1 MAISSISSSSNAVPN
16 AQLVQASTPPEE
28 PVKVR
33 QAQEQERK
41 PEPAKPVVNERG
53 ESTGKVINTSA

>member
-1 MAISSISSSSNAVPN
+1 MAISSVSPSSNAVPS

-33 QAQEQERK
+33 QTQEQERK
-41 PEPAKPVVNERG
+41 PEPIKPVVNDRG

>member
-1 MAISSISSSSNAVPN
+1 MAISSVSSSSNAVPN
-16 AQLVQASTPPEE
+16 PQLVQASAAPEE

-33 QAQEQERK
+33 QAREEERK
-41 PEPAKPVVNERG
+41 PEPPKPVVNDRG

>member
-1 MAISSISSSSNAVPN
+1 MAISSVNSSSNAAPN
-16 AQLVQASTPPEE
+16 SQLVQSSAPPEE

-33 QAQEQERK
+33 QIREEERK
-41 PEPAKPVVNERG
+41 PEPARPVVNERG

>member
-1 MAISSISSSSNAVPN
+1 MAINPVSSSGNPVSNP
-16 AQLVQASTPPEE
+16 QRVQTSTPAEE

-33 QAQEQERK
+33 QAQDEERK
-41 PEPAKPVVNERG
+41 PVPPKPVVNDRG

>member
-1 MAISSISSSSNAVPN
+1 MAINSVSSSSNTVPSP
-16 AQLVQASTPPEE
+16 QLVPSSAPPEE

-33 QAQEQERK
+33 QAREEERK
-41 PEPAKPVVNERG
+41 PEPVKPTVNDRG

>member
-1 MAISSISSSSNAVPN
+1 MAISSVSSSSIAVPSV
-16 AQLVQASTPPEE
+16 QLVQASTAPEE

-33 QAQEQERK
+33 QTQEQERK
-41 PEPAKPVVNERG
+41 PEPVKPVVNDRG